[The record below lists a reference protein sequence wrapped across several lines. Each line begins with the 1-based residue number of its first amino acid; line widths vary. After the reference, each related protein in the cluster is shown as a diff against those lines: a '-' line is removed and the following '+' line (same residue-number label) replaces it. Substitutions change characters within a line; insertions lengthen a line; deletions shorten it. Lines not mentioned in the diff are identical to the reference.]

1 MRISE
6 VKDCVKILI
15 NDGIIPKLD
24 YWSPYNYS
32 DKRIRSELDNITK
45 RYSQKHINEFID
57 VYMLKNID
65 ITAFDYSTRK
75 RIKRIWTKIHDV
87 KWVSWEYLYI
97 TSFHTRRLRDFVK
110 ILYDSETQLV
120 KFMYDCGWLND
131 SIRDVYK
138 KAIISYVYSDSEKE
152 TLIRIIQVMLQLMCV
167 DILDEDIVVD
177 MDYAKQIA
185 TKESYPW
192 NLLHDIGEFDIQ
204 DCFDIKNDIREEFTK
219 LITDELD
226 LRPKEVESIKL
237 RYIDMLT
244 FSEIGDVIGVSK
256 ERVVQILAKGRRK
269 LYLPVRL
276 GAIRRLIY
284 NHSADICK
292 QAFVEL
298 EGNLPIPVSMVHFSL
313 DVLRYIQQYKG
324 IDTCDNLVSTVKGNP
339 VYMKCFRTGNFLD
352 ELNRL
357 SEIVNSTEVL
367 RSNDPEVL
375 DIPLEELNLS
385 ARSFNALR
393 RRGVKTVRDL
403 VSMTEEDIMNVRNF
417 GKRSYDEIIGILEK
431 MGLKL
436 KDSE

>member
-1 MRISE
+1 M
-6 VKDCVKILI
+6 
-15 NDGIIPKLD
+15 
-24 YWSPYNYS
+24 
-32 DKRIRSELDNITK
+32 
-45 RYSQKHINEFID
+45 
-57 VYMLKNID
+57 
-65 ITAFDYSTRK
+65 
-75 RIKRIWTKIHDV
+75 
-87 KWVSWEYLYI
+87 
-97 TSFHTRRLRDFVK
+97 
-110 ILYDSETQLV
+110 
-120 KFMYDCGWLND
+120 
-131 SIRDVYK
+131 
-138 KAIISYVYSDSEKE
+138 
-152 TLIRIIQVMLQLMCV
+152 
-167 DILDEDIVVD
+167 LDEDIVVD

-226 LRPKEVESIKL
+226 LRPKEAECIKL
-237 RYIDMLT
+237 RYIEMLT

-269 LYLPVRL
+269 LYHPVRL

-324 IDTCDNLVSTVKGNP
+324 IDTCDNLISTVKGNP
-339 VYMKCFRTGNFLD
+339 VYMRCFRTGNFLD

-367 RSNDPEVL
+367 RPNDPEVL

>member
-6 VKDCVKILI
+6 VNDCVKILI
-15 NDGIIPKLD
+15 NVGIIPELD

-32 DKRIRSELDNITK
+32 YKRIRSELDNITK
-45 RYSQKHINEFID
+45 RYKQEHVNAFIG

-65 ITAFDYSTRK
+65 ITSFDHQTRQK
-75 RIKRIWTKIHDV
+75 IRSIWTKIHNV
-87 KWVSWEYLYI
+87 KWESWKYICI
-97 TSFHTRRLRDFVK
+97 TSINTRLRDFVK

-131 SIRDVYK
+131 SIYDVYK

-244 FSEIGDVIGVSK
+244 FSEIGDVIGVSGG
-256 ERVVQILAKGRRK
+256 RVMQILAKCRRK
-269 LYLPVRL
+269 LYHPVRL

-284 NHSADICK
+284 THSTDICK
-292 QAFVEL
+292 QVFVEL
-298 EGNLPIPVSMVHFSL
+298 EGNLPIPASMVHFSL
-313 DVLRYIQQYKG
+313 DVLRYILQYKG
-324 IDTCDNLVSTVKGNP
+324 IDTYDSLVSTMKSNP
-339 VYMKCFRTGNFLD
+339 VYMRCFRTGNFID
-352 ELNRL
+352 ELDRL
-357 SEIVNSTEVL
+357 SKIVNSTEVL

-375 DIPLEELNLS
+375 DIPLEEINLS
-385 ARSFNALR
+385 VKSFNALKR
-393 RRGVKTVRDL
+393 ARVDTVRDL
-403 VSMTEEDIMNVRNF
+403 VLMTEEDIMKVRNF
-417 GKRSYDEIIGILEK
+417 GKKSYDEIIGILEK